1 MLGRKG
7 RRKRAKMALSMVPPS
22 HIPIPLAAELFKGGV
37 SPILPSKL
45 RVRGNEVPDL
55 ALHQLGE
62 LSQSLS

>member
-7 RRKRAKMALSMVPPS
+7 GRKRAQMALSMDPPS
-22 HIPIPLAAELFKGGV
+22 HIPIPLAELFKGGV
-37 SPILPSKL
+37 SPIPPSKL

-55 ALHQLGE
+55 VLHQLGD